1 MTSNMWTSCVGHGHY
16 IDANW
21 SLHSKILSFVHMP
34 PPHPVNALHDKIHD
48 LLKEWKIHKKVF
60 TITLDN
66 ARANDN
72 MQDMLRD
79 TLNVH
84 ARLPCAGE
92 FFHVRCGAHVLNLIA
107 KKGLK
112 LINVGIGKMKDLVKY
127 VTGSEGRK
135 LKFEKIALGLGIDF
149 ARGLCLDCPTRWNS
163 TYKMLERALPYRAAF
178 VSMRW
183 IERSTSNFPDLPTD
197 EE

>member
-1 MTSNMWTSCVGHGHY
+1 MN
-16 IDANW
+16 
-21 SLHSKILSFVHMP
+21 
-34 PPHPVNALHDKIHD
+34 DKIHD
-48 LLKEWKIHKKVF
+48 LLQKWTIHNKIF
-60 TITLDN
+60 TITLDY
-66 ARANDN
+66 ARINDN
-72 MQDMLRD
+72 MQNMLCN
-79 TLNVH
+79 TLYVH